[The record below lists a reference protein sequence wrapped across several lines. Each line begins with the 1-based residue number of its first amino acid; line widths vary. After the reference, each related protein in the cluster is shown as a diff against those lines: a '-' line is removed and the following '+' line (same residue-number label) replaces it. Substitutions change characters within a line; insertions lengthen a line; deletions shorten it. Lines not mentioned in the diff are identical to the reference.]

1 MVVCIGSDPRKVPV
15 DEWGSKIGKGRKPI
29 KGGLPSRVPLWVLKL
44 SPAGELWETAEH
56 ILECVT

>member
-29 KGGLPSRVPLWVLKL
+29 KGGLLSRVPLWVLKL
-44 SPAGELWETAEH
+44 SPAGELGDTA
-56 ILECVT
+56 